1 MSRGLLLNA
10 LPREARLS
18 EVMIAAMSL
27 VPYAAAYVADSGV
40 DARRQLRTGSPLAC
54 ILILPKITRA
64 FLCWSCRRTPAPR
77 SACPKASR
85 LYCAKPRNWPR
96 SATCSC
102 CLPSVLR
109 ASAPAA
115 SRVRRIRLIQ
125 HCLGRIVLPN
135 QGW

>member
-1 MSRGLLLNA
+1 MPGAVGAWISENARCDRELARRMSRGLLLNA

-64 FLCWSCRRTPAPR
+64 FLCWSCRRTPAP
-77 SACPKASR
+77 
-85 LYCAKPRNWPR
+85 
-96 SATCSC
+96 
-102 CLPSVLR
+102 
-109 ASAPAA
+109 
-115 SRVRRIRLIQ
+115 
-125 HCLGRIVLPN
+125 
-135 QGW
+135 